1 MEQISFLHWF
11 HENSYQPTLYKKP
24 VGIIAHGRGSEDWA
38 MRPYK
43 TMVLDAI
50 ENALQTIMM
59 DVVGIDNK
67 SPNGVVFPVKE
78 VLKKENDIFLVQL
91 YDWTDIENRLT
102 LLVEKL
108 IAKADKKAQGNRLLD
123 SQYRLSV

>member
-1 MEQISFLHWF
+1 
-11 HENSYQPTLYKKP
+11 
-24 VGIIAHGRGSEDWA
+24 

-50 ENALQTIMM
+50 ENALQTIMV
-59 DVVGIDNK
+59 DVVGIDDK